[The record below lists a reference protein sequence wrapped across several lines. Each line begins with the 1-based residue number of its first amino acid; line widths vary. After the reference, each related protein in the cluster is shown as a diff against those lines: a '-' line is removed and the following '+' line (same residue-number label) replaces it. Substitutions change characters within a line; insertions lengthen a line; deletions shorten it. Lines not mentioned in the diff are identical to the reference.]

1 MKTRVNKRGKTGYK
15 KRTMK
20 KRGVRPTGFFIAD
33 NINDRLRKQTSLTKR
48 SDALSKFE
56 REIVIV
62 FLTFLNVIKLY
73 HWNTYSYG
81 EHKATDSLYEK
92 MNGHIDKFIEVL
104 LGKETGLHPLS
115 GRINIDNMNISI
127 PAIYTREKLAEY
139 IEVFKSYLITLGD
152 KDELE
157 IIYNGDLFN
166 IRDEIVSDLNE
177 FLYLLT
183 LE

>member
-1 MKTRVNKRGKTGYK
+1 MKGRVSKRNKTGYK
-15 KRTMK
+15 KKTMK
-20 KRGVRPTGFFIAD
+20 MRGKRFFMGD
-33 NINDRLRKQTSLTKR
+33 NVNDRYRKQSSITKR
-48 SDALSKFE
+48 SDSLSKFE
-56 REIVIV
+56 REIVTA

-92 MNGHIDKFIEVL
+92 MNDHIDKFLEVL
-104 LGKETGLHPLS
+104 LGKETGLHPTS

-127 PAIYTREKLAEY
+127 PAIYNREKLAGY
-139 IEVFKSYLITLGD
+139 IEIFKSYLITIEE

-157 IIYNGDLFN
+157 IIYNGDLYN
-166 IRDEIVSDLNE
+166 IRDEIVADLNE